1 MTSPTSPQDSNPMPV
16 PAHQTADQAS
26 GPGPEVLTTNSD
38 PLSKPASEGS
48 PSSSPPLNP
57 AIPPRIRHKL
67 VIAYDGT
74 LFHGWQIQKHADG
87 DPPIRTVAGVVQ
99 QTLARFYKE
108 PISLVGSS
116 RTDAGVHALG
126 QVAHYD
132 ATPRIPIERVAKA
145 INSRLPDDIDIREAS
160 IAPPAFDAIL
170 STSKKQYRY
179 RVHNASHRP
188 LHTRQQVYHCWYPLD
203 LNLMAQAG
211 RLIEGTFDFAGF
223 TCVDHGR
230 LTTIRTVLECRVET
244 HSHANAQEVH
254 IVVIGTGFLYNMVRI
269 IAGTL
274 VDVGRGHK
282 TLDDVKRALDTQD
295 RRSAGETLPPQGLCL
310 EWIEHGKDRLIGSA

>member
-1 MTSPTSPQDSNPMPV
+1 MTRAPDPQPSPSADLPTSPLD
-16 PAHQTADQAS
+16 S
-26 GPGPEVLTTNSD
+26 GPPPVLI
-38 PLSKPASEGS
+38 PA
-48 PSSSPPLNP
+48 PT
-57 AIPPRIRHKL
+57 PRLRHKL

-74 LFHGWQIQKHADG
+74 LFHGWQIQKQPDG
-87 DPPIRTVAGVVQ
+87 APPIRTVAAVVQ
-99 QTLARFYKE
+99 ETLARFYKE
-108 PISLVGSS
+108 PIALVGSS
-116 RTDAGVHALG
+116 RTDTGVHALG

-145 INSRLPDDIDIREAS
+145 INSRLPDDIDIREAA
-160 IAPPAFDAIL
+160 IAPPGFDAIT
-170 STSKKQYRY
+170 STTKKQYRY
-179 RVHNASHRP
+179 RVHNTSHRP
-188 LHTRQQVYHCWYPLD
+188 LQTRHQVYHCWYPLD
-203 LNLMAQAG
+203 VSLMRQAG

-223 TCVDHGR
+223 TCADHGR
-230 LTTIRTVLECRVET
+230 VTTIRTVLECRVET
-244 HSHANAQEVH
+244 LGTEIH

-310 EWIEHGKDRLIGSA
+310 EWIQHE

>member
-1 MTSPTSPQDSNPMPV
+1 MTSPLPTPPNPEPTAQETP
-16 PAHQTADQAS
+16 PAQPPAQT
-26 GPGPEVLTTNSD
+26 PGKL
-38 PLSKPASEGS
+38 
-48 PSSSPPLNP
+48 
-57 AIPPRIRHKL
+57 RHKL

-74 LFHGWQIQKHADG
+74 LFHGWQIQKQPDG
-87 DPPIRTVAGVVQ
+87 APPIRTVAAVVQ

-108 PISLVGSS
+108 PIALVGSS

-132 ATPRIPIERVAKA
+132 ATPRIPVERVAKA
-145 INSRLPDDIDIREAS
+145 INSRLPDDIDIRQAS
-160 IAPPAFDAIL
+160 IAPPGFDAIT
-170 STSKKQYRY
+170 STTQKQYRY
-179 RVHNASHRP
+179 RVHNTSHRP
-188 LHTRQQVYHCWYPLD
+188 LHTRHQVYHCWYPLD
-203 LNLMAQAG
+203 LALMQQAG
-211 RLIEGTFDFAGF
+211 RLIEGTHDYAGF

-230 LTTIRTVLECRVET
+230 VTTVRTVLECRVET
-244 HSHANAQEVH
+244 LGTEAH

-282 TLDDVKRALDTQD
+282 TLDDVKRALEAQD

-310 EWIEHGKDRLIGSA
+310 EWIQHQ